1 MNDNNTNL
9 MKEIMERL
17 KNRRVELDISYQ
29 ELADK
34 TGLSKSTLQRY
45 ETGSIK
51 NMPLDKLEIVANAL
65 KVDPAFL
72 MGWEEIKSQ
81 KSKGVKIPV
90 LGKVA
95 AGVPIE
101 AVEDI
106 IDYEEI
112 TEELARTGEFF
123 CLEISGD
130 SMSPRML
137 EKDVVVVRKQE
148 SVENGEIAVVSVN
161 GTDATV
167 KKVVMHENGL
177 SLISINQAYPPKF
190 FTCEEVKSLPVGIIG
205 KVVELR
211 GKF

>member
-1 MNDNNTNL
+1 MNEHNANL

-51 NMPLDKLEIVANAL
+51 NMPIDKLEIVAGAL
-65 KVDPAFL
+65 KIDPAFL
-72 MGWEEIKSQ
+72 MGWESVKSQ

-90 LGKVA
+90 LGRVA
-95 AGVPIE
+95 AGIPIE
-101 AVEDI
+101 AIEDV

-137 EKDVVVVRKQE
+137 EKDVVVVKKQE
-148 SVENGEIAVVSVN
+148 MIESGEIAVVLVN
-161 GTDATV
+161 GSDATV
-167 KKVVMHENGL
+167 KKVVIHENGI

-190 FTCEEVKSLPVGIIG
+190 FTSDEVQTLPVGIIG
-205 KVVELR
+205 KVIELR